1 MMTRTKTRVILFGL
15 LSAIHL
21 FANDLQLRQ
30 ELERRRQAVVEK
42 MGQRGMLILFSAEP
56 RRYTGDVDYE
66 FRQENNLYYLTGIRQ
81 PGVTL
86 VLMPQNA
93 TYREILFLPEKN
105 PGRELWTGKMLSPEE
120 ATQISGI
127 ANVWSAGEFE
137 PFIDAVLNGR
147 PYRVNRYIQSA
158 EYRDFLEDLNQ
169 KQASVFLL
177 LRERPGLQGELSREF
192 SFANR
197 LRERFLGIDISD
209 ASPIFDPL
217 RLVKSP
223 YEIQR
228 LRRAID
234 ITVQAHRE
242 AMRKVRPEIWEY
254 EVEAVI
260 EYVFKKN
267 KSFDWAFPSIIGS
280 GPNANVL
287 HYDRSQR
294 QAQDGELL
302 LIDIGAEHDYYA
314 ADVTRTIPVSGKFSP
329 AQAEIYEMVL
339 QAQNAALELVKPG
352 STLQAVHQKA
362 VEVLKDGLFR
372 LGLITDQSGDQYRVF
387 FPHGTA
393 HWLGLD
399 VHDVGSSSAPFQ
411 PGMVLTV
418 EPGLYVRGDGLERL
432 AEGKESAATLEAIR
446 PAFEKYKNTGLRIE
460 DDVLVTETGYELLSK
475 GAPRTIAEI
484 EATMK
489 TTDN

>member
-1 MMTRTKTRVILFGL
+1 M
-15 LSAIHL
+15 
-21 FANDLQLRQ
+21 
-30 ELERRRQAVVEK
+30 
-42 MGQRGMLILFSAEP
+42 
-56 RRYTGDVDYE
+56 
-66 FRQENNLYYLTGIRQ
+66 
-81 PGVTL
+81 
-86 VLMPQNA
+86 
-93 TYREILFLPEKN
+93 
-105 PGRELWTGKMLSPEE
+105 
-120 ATQISGI
+120 
-127 ANVWSAGEFE
+127 
-137 PFIDAVLNGR
+137 
-147 PYRVNRYIQSA
+147 
-158 EYRDFLEDLNQ
+158 
-169 KQASVFLL
+169 
-177 LRERPGLQGELSREF
+177 
-192 SFANR
+192 
-197 LRERFLGIDISD
+197 
-209 ASPIFDPL
+209 
-217 RLVKSP
+217 
-223 YEIQR
+223 
-228 LRRAID
+228 
-234 ITVQAHRE
+234 
-242 AMRKVRPEIWEY
+242 
-254 EVEAVI
+254 
-260 EYVFKKN
+260 
-267 KSFDWAFPSIIGS
+267 
-280 GPNANVL
+280 
-287 HYDRSQR
+287 
-294 QAQDGELL
+294 